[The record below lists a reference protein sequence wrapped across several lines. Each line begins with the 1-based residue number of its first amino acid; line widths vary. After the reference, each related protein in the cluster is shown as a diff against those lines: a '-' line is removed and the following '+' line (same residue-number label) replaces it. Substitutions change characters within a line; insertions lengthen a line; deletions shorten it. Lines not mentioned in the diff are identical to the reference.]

1 MHLVRPA
8 VAPRGAASL
17 LRPGRFRARTR
28 AHLALADAGPGGSPT
43 RARQD
48 TGMPSAEAT
57 RPGPRP
63 AATGYRGP
71 AAKMP
76 DPASLAADHAGPGR
90 GCQSRPLRRA
100 PSVLKTS
107 EAVAARLCRVAPS
120 MIESPQC
127 DCGRTAGLVRT
138 SGRLRPAGVIPR
150 YHYQPRQSPLSTL
163 NVIVTL
169 LFVVA
174 RAMSRAAPARIVWLP
189 SSNAAPLART
199 SSPAA
204 RRACASMS
212 QSMSSRLS
220 TATSPARS
228 PRSRSVRMTAQS
240 RRPNAVRLS
249 QDLSRHST
257 SELLIPLRRKD
268 PRLPVSISARLQ
280 RAGRRCARGA
290 AGRAGAAAA
299 GAVGRRA
306 PGRAAR
312 RTDLAFMICCAC
324 TPVSVPSRTTL
335 RGSGSRQSSA
345 CSAGTCIP
353 RIMPTG

>member
-1 MHLVRPA
+1 VPEGDESFRCSRELDPAHTPPLPPVRKRFPGNPSCGSRLPAPGLASPIAGMSSSEASDPGTGTGRSPAAMHLVRPA
-8 VAPRGAASL
+8 AAPRGAASL
-17 LRPGRFRARTR
+17 LRPGRFRAWTR
-28 AHLALADAGPGGSPT
+28 AHLALADAGPGASPT

-150 YHYQPRQSPLSTL
+150 YHYQP
-163 NVIVTL
+163 V
-169 LFVVA
+169 
-174 RAMSRAAPARIVWLP
+174 RAH
-189 SSNAAPLART
+189 
-199 SSPAA
+199 
-204 RRACASMS
+204 C
-212 QSMSSRLS
+212 Q
-220 TATSPARS
+220 
-228 PRSRSVRMTAQS
+228 
-240 RRPNAVRLS
+240 
-249 QDLSRHST
+249 H
-257 SELLIPLRRKD
+257 
-268 PRLPVSISARLQ
+268 
-280 RAGRRCARGA
+280 
-290 AGRAGAAAA
+290 
-299 GAVGRRA
+299 
-306 PGRAAR
+306 
-312 RTDLAFMICCAC
+312 
-324 TPVSVPSRTTL
+324 
-335 RGSGSRQSSA
+335 
-345 CSAGTCIP
+345 
-353 RIMPTG
+353 